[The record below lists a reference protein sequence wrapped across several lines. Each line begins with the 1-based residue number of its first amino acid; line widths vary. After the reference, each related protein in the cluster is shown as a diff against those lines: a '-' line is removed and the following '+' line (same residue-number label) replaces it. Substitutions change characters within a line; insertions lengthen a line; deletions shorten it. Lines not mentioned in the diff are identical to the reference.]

1 MKKTFFVC
9 LFALAT
15 AVVSAANP
23 NIYAT
28 GVGYQSSGKVMT
40 LQYTLNAPATA
51 VALYQGD
58 NKVADI
64 TDVALLAAGKHT
76 TSITLDNDIAKGTRF
91 ALKVEAAAT
100 TALTEVTDAS
110 RGIYSF
116 YLPQGVAVDNNPEN
130 QFFGRIYISELEG
143 NTDND
148 AGSDRT
154 RTQKGGIFI
163 YDALL
168 NELNTPNT
176 GYQNDLVGKTSS
188 SERQNFKRIKVGLD
202 GSVYVNRNVSGST
215 CIYKFDPADL
225 TAAPTQITDG
235 SLTKINSFCIDG
247 DSVIFVLD
255 NANTDNGGG
264 RIVKIQNGVLTE
276 LVQDVTWANQDND
289 LAADGCGGV
298 WVAQNRG
305 QLDGYSQLTHITA
318 NGQKDYFV
326 TADAPADVKSMFVAS
341 NRGTLAINQAKNI
354 IAFNISKTVTLF
366 SVSYDETTG
375 VPTLTKVSQ
384 TPTLGTNIDGIAFD
398 AVDNLYV
405 MSASSERLYVFCT
418 PKADNSFTTPVVER
432 ELEDVVN
439 VESITLN
446 NHEIN
451 DLQVSFSESL
461 AANILP
467 ANATNKNFSWAS
479 GDESIATVDG
489 GVVKA
494 VAPGDVYIYAI
505 AEENA
510 AIKDSCLVHVIAKV
524 LFYPNI
530 YALGMKITPAN
541 EDNQFNIEYTLNA
554 PATEVNLILTDA
566 NDTETVIALNGKAM
580 GINKETVIINDLA
593 AGIYQW
599 AIEAKAPLASDE
611 EGILVN
617 IYDLP
622 AYACPRGVAV
632 NNNPYSPFFGNVY
645 VTEAAGSVV
654 EGSGLYAYDALLNG
668 GDQLYTKG
676 WSKSAASPMRVTV
689 GQDDD
694 MIYITDWS
702 DDTTNIHIVNPAD
715 LTQETLVF
723 GGVRDTASNNG
734 VYMTATGKPI
744 HGSMPSCYV
753 TGKDETRVLYTFD
766 EDIQMRGIKNP
777 KSLLRYDIGKL
788 EKVWDTIPS
797 AVIYDNVDMYQQ
809 NGNSVI
815 IPDAFGGW
823 WISQDRSVDSESI
836 PALIH
841 MNANDSIDFNSKGL
855 LGGRTRAGIAFNA
868 DQTIM
873 ASVANN
879 CIRMFMIAWD
889 ESGKPTVTFDYVIA
903 TTFGSE
909 TSNYCYSL
917 AMDRAEN
924 IYASSNG
931 HPLCVFTTIKE
942 ENKCTT
948 PGIGTVEIKAP
959 TALRHIGDDQT
970 GNIRKVFER
979 GHIFI
984 IRNGQKFNMIGSEL

>member
-1 MKKTFFVC
+1 MKKV
-9 LFALAT
+9 LAT
-15 AVVSAANP
+15 IFCALMSIGMWAAEM
-23 NIYAT
+23 NIFAS
-28 GVGYQSSGKVMT
+28 GVAYQAKGNVMD

-51 VALYQGD
+51 LALYQGD
-58 NKVADI
+58 SKLADI
-64 TDVALLAAGKHT
+64 TDVALLTKGKHE
-76 TSITLDNDIAKGTRF
+76 TSITLEAAIPAGAEY
-91 ALKVEAAAT
+91 ALKATAAPCTEVA
-100 TALTEVTDAS
+100 EVTDNNTDAWRFYS
-110 RGIYSF
+110 ARGI
-116 YLPQGVAVDNNPEN
+116 AVDNNPRN
-130 QFFGRIYISELEG
+130 PYFGRIYVASSMNG
-143 NTDND
+143 
-148 AGSDRT
+148 ASDGMTART
-154 RTQKGGIFI
+154 KSQVGGLFV
-163 YDALL
+163 YDGLL
-168 NELNTPNT
+168 NELNTPNV
-176 GYQNDLVGKTSS
+176 GYASNLVASS
-188 SERQNFKRIKVGLD
+188 PNMFKRAKVGVD
-202 GSVYVNRNVSGST
+202 GSVYVNHNIADET
-215 CIYKFDPADL
+215 CIYKFDPANL
-225 TAAPTQITDG
+225 ATSPTQITNAG
-235 SLTKINSFCIDG
+235 LTMINAFNFDG
-247 DSVIFVLD
+247 DSVLFVLD
-255 NANTDNGGG
+255 NANTTSGG
-264 RIVKIQNGVLTE
+264 RVVSIKNNVATE
-276 LVQDVTWANQDND
+276 LVKSSTWAN
-289 LAADGCGGV
+289 ADDDIACDGRGGV
-298 WVAQNRG
+298 WVYQYR
-305 QLDGYSQLTHITA
+305 DHYDSYSILTHITA
-318 NGQKDYFV
+318 DGTIDYTV
-326 TADAPADVKSMFVAS
+326 NQDASDDIKALFGTS
-341 NRGTLAINQAKNI
+341 NIAQRGAMAINESKNV
-354 IAFNISKTVTLF
+354 IAFGGRKMGILF
-366 SVSYDETTG
+366 KISYDETSG
-375 VPTLTKVSQ
+375 VPTLTPWLQ
-384 TPTLGTNIDGIAFD
+384 TPVLGTNIDGIAFD
-398 AVDNLYV
+398 AADNLYV
-405 MSASSERLYVFCT
+405 LSASTERMYVFCT
-418 PKADNSFTTPVVER
+418 PKEDNSFITPVIAR
-432 ELEDVVN
+432 EKEGVIPVTGI
-439 VESITLN
+439 SIN
-446 NHEIN
+446 KHEIT
-451 DLQVSFSESL
+451 DLQVTFTETLSAS
-461 AANILP
+461 ITP
-467 ANATNKNFSWAS
+467 DDATDKTFTWVSA
-479 GDESIATVDG
+479 DETIATVVG
-489 GVVKA
+489 GVITG

-566 NDTETVIALNGKAM
+566 NGTETAIALNGKELGA
-580 GINKETVIINDLA
+580 NKETVTIADMA

-599 AIEAKAPLASDE
+599 AIEAEAPLASDE

-676 WSKSAASPMRVTV
+676 WSKSPASPMRVTI